1 MVAREMNTATST
13 SIQPIELDAT
23 ITALGNIWLQSF
35 LQLHNPNTT
44 DEDVI
49 ATAAAASALLRQV
62 LRLSREQTT
71 IIISQEQLRHIKKE
85 DATTDTVSQL
95 VSELRTDIGAK
106 FDSIHTLLQPIAN
119 SVNAITEQLTNHDTR
134 ITQLEHDMQL
144 LKGYLHD

>member
-1 MVAREMNTATST
+1 MNTATST

-71 IIISQEQLRHIKKE
+71 IIISQEQLRHIKRE

-106 FDSIHTLLQPIAN
+106 FDSIHALLQPIAT
-119 SVNAITEQLTNHDTR
+119 SVNVITEQLTNHDTR
-134 ITQLEHDMQL
+134 ISQLERDMQL
-144 LKGYLHD
+144 LREYLHD

>member
-1 MVAREMNTATST
+1 MNTATST

-71 IIISQEQLRHIKKE
+71 VIIAQEQLRHINNE
-85 DATTDTVSQL
+85 DKTSKTVETLVKDLQADIQRQFTDVQTM
-95 VSELRTDIGAK
+95 
-106 FDSIHTLLQPIAN
+106 LQPIAT
-119 SVNAITEQLTNHDTR
+119 SINAMTEQLSNHDNR
-134 ITQLEHDMQL
+134 IAQLEREML
-144 LKGYLHD
+144 LMREKLHD

>member
-1 MVAREMNTATST
+1 MNTAT

-71 IIISQEQLRHIKKE
+71 VIIAQEQLRHIKKE
-85 DATTDTVSQL
+85 DTTTDTVSQI
-95 VSELRTDIGAK
+95 VGELRADITAQ
-106 FDSIHTLLQPIAN
+106 FNSVHLLLAPIAE
-119 SVNAITEQLTNHDTR
+119 SLTRITEQLNNHDSR
-134 ITQLEHDMQL
+134 ISQLERDMQL
-144 LKGYLHD
+144 LREYLHD

>member
-1 MVAREMNTATST
+1 MNTATST

-71 IIISQEQLRHIKKE
+71 VIIAQEQLRHIKKE
-85 DATTDTVSQL
+85 DTTTDTVSQI
-95 VSELRTDIGAK
+95 VSELRADITAQ
-106 FDSIHTLLQPIAN
+106 FNSVHLSLAPIAE
-119 SVNAITEQLTNHDTR
+119 SLTRITEQLNNHDSR
-134 ITQLEHDMQL
+134 ISQLERDMQL
-144 LKGYLHD
+144 LREYLHD